1 MKAVEPL
8 DTSLKEW
15 SGQDNATLQNP
26 INAYKAKITSSI
38 PSGGGIAAIADMQ
51 NWLKTAEPLA
61 ISLGQWSNQAK
72 ATWKDQLASYIAKI
86 TSSVPSGEG
95 IAATEKMQIFIK
107 AIEQLNTSL
116 DKWPSEAKST
126 WNDQLAA
133 YKAKIA
139 SAIPSD
145 RIAVIADMQNWMKA
159 VEPLATSLDNWSSEA
174 KATWNDELA
183 AYKAKISSSIPS
195 DGGIAITKKMQD
207 WAEAAEPLATSLGK
221 WSKET
226 QYAWQNELAS
236 HMAKISSSISSDGG
250 IAATADMQ
258 SWVKTVDDDLASG
271 GKLTTQRA
279 QERHKAEEEKRQAEL
294 KAAAEREAQ
303 ELLGDQAYE
312 AALASGKE
320 IALGINQGLYNYNT
334 SNSLNVFRVISTLD
348 DGAVTVGNCENKAQ
362 VIKYVEL
369 GLQQCLKTLEL
380 QGSYNSRVVQTYL
393 SRFQQNP
400 DQMLMEA
407 SVQANH

>member
-1 MKAVEPL
+1 MLLKKWSNETKSRWNDQITDYKRRITSTIPFDGGLAVTEKMQSWIKAVEPLNTSLDGWSNETKSTWQDQLNAYKKKITSSIPSDGGITATEGMQSWLKTVEPLATSLDNWSSETRSTWNDQINAYKAKITSTIPSDDGGLAAIPEMQSWMKAVEPL

-38 PSGGGIAAIADMQ
+38 PSGGGIAGIADMQ

-95 IAATEKMQIFIK
+95 IAATQKMQTFIK

-159 VEPLATSLDNWSSEA
+159 VELLLVLKEA
-174 KATWNDELA
+174 
-183 AYKAKISSSIPS
+183 
-195 DGGIAITKKMQD
+195 
-207 WAEAAEPLATSLGK
+207 
-221 WSKET
+221 
-226 QYAWQNELAS
+226 
-236 HMAKISSSISSDGG
+236 
-250 IAATADMQ
+250 
-258 SWVKTVDDDLASG
+258 
-271 GKLTTQRA
+271 
-279 QERHKAEEEKRQAEL
+279 
-294 KAAAEREAQ
+294 
-303 ELLGDQAYE
+303 
-312 AALASGKE
+312 
-320 IALGINQGLYNYNT
+320 
-334 SNSLNVFRVISTLD
+334 
-348 DGAVTVGNCENKAQ
+348 
-362 VIKYVEL
+362 
-369 GLQQCLKTLEL
+369 
-380 QGSYNSRVVQTYL
+380 
-393 SRFQQNP
+393 
-400 DQMLMEA
+400 
-407 SVQANH
+407 